1 MEIEKVLQVDAPV
14 QRVWEHLLDPRIMGQ
29 CVPGMQS
36 IDVIS
41 DVEYLAVMAVKVSFI
56 SAKFRLRTVIVEQQA
71 PYYLRCE
78 GTGEDAS
85 VASSL
90 KQQSELF
97 LKELGPDRT
106 EVRIKVSVDVLGR
119 LGSFGLGMMKTK
131 ADRMWDEFG
140 VNLNRILQSDSPGA
154 GGAAEAVAEAKA
166 FVMPSLFDD
175 TVGEQRIQAAKTA
188 SASGGGAGT
197 GAASASAAQ
206 PRAAAFTAAPSVAS
220 PAAARGG
227 WLSRVFSS
235 ERIEIDLKRGDLHL
249 KAKWPASQ
257 SAECL
262 AWLKTLL

>member
-1 MEIEKVLQVDAPV
+1 MEIEKILQVDAPV

-140 VNLNRILQSDSPGA
+140 VNLNRILQSGSSAA
-154 GGAAEAVAEAKA
+154 GGSAETVAEAKA

-175 TVGEQRIQAAKTA
+175 TAGEQRIQAARPV
-188 SASGGGAGT
+188 SVGGV
-197 GAASASAAQ
+197 GAASASAQ
-206 PRAAAFTAAPSVAS
+206 PRAQASFTAA
-220 PAAARGG
+220 AAAVARGG
-227 WLSRVFSS
+227 WLARIFGS

-262 AWLKTLL
+262 AWLKTLV

>member
-14 QRVWEHLLDPRIMGQ
+14 QTVWEHLLDPRIMGQ

-56 SAKFRLRTVIVEQQA
+56 SAKFRLRTVIVEQQ
-71 PYYLRCE
+71 PPHYLRCE

-97 LKELGPDRT
+97 LKELGPDCT

-140 VNLNRILQSDSPGA
+140 VNLNRILQSCSSVKGDTT
-154 GGAAEAVAEAKA
+154 ETVANAKA

-175 TVGEQRIQAAKTA
+175 TAAEQRIQPAKIA
-188 SASGGGAGT
+188 GSGGS

-206 PRAAAFTAAPSVAS
+206 PRAQASFSSAGSVPSS
-220 PAAARGG
+220 SRGS
-227 WLSRVFSS
+227 WFSRVFGA
-235 ERIEIDLKRGDLHL
+235 ERIDIDLKRGDLHL

-262 AWLKTLL
+262 AWLKSLM